1 MITDPVEK
9 IIAEALTAKGIRFIH
24 NGHGEI
30 TEKNLDF
37 YLPDYDVYIECKQ
50 FHTDR
55 SSEQLKR
62 HPNVILI
69 QGMEAA
75 KLFAILNNKFTRPY
89 GKENAETSYG
99 YREMTRPK

>member
-1 MITDPVEK
+1 MIADPVER

-24 NGHGEI
+24 DGHGAT

-50 FHTDR
+50 AHSDR

-62 HPNVILI
+62 HPNIILI

-75 KLFAILNNKFTRPY
+75 RFFSMQEKQ
-89 GKENAETSYG
+89 S
-99 YREMTRPK
+99 